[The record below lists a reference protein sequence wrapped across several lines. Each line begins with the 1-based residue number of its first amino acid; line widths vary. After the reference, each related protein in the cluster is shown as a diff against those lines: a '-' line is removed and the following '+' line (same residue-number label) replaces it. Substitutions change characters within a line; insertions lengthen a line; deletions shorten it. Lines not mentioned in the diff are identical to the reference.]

1 MTKSHKIINTTCATN
16 TPDMGGLVRRCRA
29 QEKPFL
35 AVPFVS
41 QLGNFGHDTF
51 QLDIELV
58 DNRLRLP
65 SYVEQHSPDAAEE
78 KYAEEFQEF

>member
-1 MTKSHKIINTTCATN
+1 
-16 TPDMGGLVRRCRA
+16 MGGLVRRCRA

-58 DNRLRLP
+58 DNRLLLSTMASDVDGFRGK
-65 SYVEQHSPDAAEE
+65 VAARSFILVCFDE
-78 KYAEEFQEF
+78 ASGVWNQT